1 MRILID
7 GRYIQDHFPGIG
19 RYTYNL
25 ARTLPE
31 VAPDVEWLVL
41 VNRALKN
48 SRYDLSSLAGQPG
61 LRLVNTEV
69 ATFSLAEQTALPAL
83 ASRLGVDLWHA
94 PYYVMP
100 YRLPCPSVLTFYDAI
115 AHYFPATLT
124 SRWKQPLFEMLTRLA
139 VRSASRFAAIS
150 AASRDDLARFYG
162 VDVDCIAV
170 TSLAAD
176 ERFAPQSADVVRV
189 AVARLGLPWP
199 YVLCLASNKPHKNLA
214 LLVRAWQIL
223 VTNGLTAGARLVIA
237 GHWDPHFPEAR
248 ELAERLGLVGQVHF
262 AGPIPEADLPAVL
275 AGAHV
280 FVFPSL
286 YEGFGLPVLEA
297 MACGAP
303 VICSNTSSLPE
314 VAGDAGVLVDPHDA
328 NAIAAALD
336 QVLSDANLRADL
348 RQRSL
353 ARAAQFSWER
363 TARQT
368 LEAYQSVVDA
378 GDASD

>member
-25 ARTLPE
+25 VLSLPE

-41 VNRALKN
+41 LNPALKN
-48 SRYDLSSLAGQPG
+48 SRYDLFSLAGQPG

-69 ATFSLAEQTALPAL
+69 ATFSLSEQTALPAL

-115 AHYFPATLT
+115 AHYFPFTLT
-124 SRWKQPLFEMLTRLA
+124 SPWKQPLFELLTRLA
-139 VRSASRFAAIS
+139 VCAARRFAAIS
-150 AASRDDLARFYG
+150 ASSRDDLARFYG
-162 VDVDCIAV
+162 VDVGCIAV

-176 ERFAPQSADVVRV
+176 KRFAPQLDDVVRATV
-189 AVARLGLPWP
+189 ERLGLPWP

-214 LLVRAWQIL
+214 LLVRAWRIL
-223 VTNGLTAGARLVIA
+223 VTSGLTAGARLVIA
-237 GHWDPHFPEAR
+237 GHWDPHFPQAR
-248 ELAERLGLVGQVHF
+248 ELADQLGLVGQVHF
-262 AGPIPEADLPAVL
+262 AGPISEADLPAVL

-303 VICSNTSSLPE
+303 VICSNKSSLPE
-314 VAGDAGVLVDPHDA
+314 VAGDAGLLVDPHDA

-336 QVLSDANLRADL
+336 RVLCDASLRSEL

-353 ARAAQFSWER
+353 SRAAAFTWKR
-363 TARQT
+363 TAAQT
-368 LEAYQSVVDA
+368 VAVYRATLGVC
-378 GDASD
+378 

>member
-25 ARTLPE
+25 VRSLP
-31 VAPDVEWLVL
+31 VDAPDVEWLVL
-41 VNRALKN
+41 LNPALKN
-48 SRYDLSSLAGQPG
+48 SRYDLSSLDGQPG
-61 LRLVNTEV
+61 LRLFNTAV
-69 ATFSLAEQTALPAL
+69 ATFSLSEQTALPAL

-94 PYYVMP
+94 PYYIMP

-124 SRWKQPLFEMLTRLA
+124 SPWKQPLFELLTRLA
-139 VRSASRFAAIS
+139 VRSARRFAVIS

-162 VDVDCIAV
+162 VDTARISV
-170 TSLAAD
+170 TPLAAD
-176 ERFAPQSADVVRV
+176 ERFAPQPDGIIRA
-189 AVARLGLPWP
+189 AVERLGLPWP

-223 VTNGLTAGARLVIA
+223 VTRGLTAGARLVIA
-237 GHWDPHFPEAR
+237 GHWDPHFPQAR
-248 ELAERLGLVGQVHF
+248 ELAEQLGLIGQVHF
-262 AGPIPEADLPAVL
+262 AGPISEADLPAVL
-275 AGAHV
+275 AGAQV

-328 NAIAAALD
+328 NAIAAAID
-336 QVLSDANLRADL
+336 RVLCDASLRSEL

-353 ARAAQFSWER
+353 ARAAAFTWKR
-363 TARQT
+363 TAAQT
-368 LEAYQSVVDA
+368 LAVYRATLGVR
-378 GDASD
+378 